1 MPLNFLGLGAG
12 KKLTSRLNLLPFNT
26 AQIHFSRLMNF
37 HVVKVEAVELVLA
50 LDGVLEQGLAVN
62 TAILESHFK
71 V

>member
-1 MPLNFLGLGAG
+1 M
-12 KKLTSRLNLLPFNT
+12 T
-26 AQIHFSRLMNF
+26 FSRLMNF